1 MVSTEQT
8 ESPTRESSPGEY
20 RVYPALVEDRDWSAY
35 SEDGPLKFIFGRRE
49 RVPIVQSRLYAVSE
63 SQNEGRAA
71 GEKKHDEA

>member
-1 MVSTEQT
+1 VST
-8 ESPTRESSPGEY
+8 GF
-20 RVYPALVEDRDWSAY
+20 YPVLVEDRDWSAFRRRA
-35 SEDGPLKFIFGRRE
+35 LKFIFGRRE